1 MLPQYRTLSAL
12 PQCRN
17 FSSLVLG
24 IIMVLNTQQWISII
38 FYACTMLDPF
48 HDFHGVGTSPLLFL
62 EWLWYL
68 IHNNGLALSSMLPWC
83 WTLSTFPQCRN
94 LSSCFRIH
102 YGAWYLTTDQNN
114 LLCLELLLFCSR
126 NHYGAWYPTKN
137 QHNILFFDCVGPFP
151 HFHDVGTFV
160 LLF

>member
-1 MLPQYRTLSAL
+1 MAQESLWCLILNNGLAHSSMFPQYRTLSAL

-38 FYACTMLDPF
+38 LYACTMLDPF
-48 HDFHGVGTSPLLFL
+48 HDFHDVGTSPLLFL

-83 WTLSTFPQCRN
+83 WTLSTLPQCRN

-114 LLCLELLLFCSR
+114 LLCF
-126 NHYGAWYPTKN
+126 HG
-137 QHNILFFDCVGPFP
+137 DGPFP
-151 HFHDVGTFV
+151 HFHCVGTSP